1 MMIPILV
8 FIGALAIAFAATPIA
23 RRIAPRLGV
32 MDQPNPRKVHA
43 QPMPLLGGAAIV
55 GASLLTLLLLR
66 DRFEFQQLSSILFG
80 AALMA
85 LVGFYDDRWGLRPLL
100 KLLSQIIAATILIVS
115 GVKVTALPQEW
126 LNIAITLI
134 WVVGLTN
141 SLNLLDNMDG
151 LSSGVAA
158 VCAAFFVVMAAMS
171 GQIYVGALAAALL
184 GATLGFLVYNFNP
197 ASIFMGDTGSLF
209 LGFMLAAIGIKLRFP
224 ENVPFVT
231 WMVPII
237 VMGMPIFDT
246 TLVFI
251 SRLRRGKNPLTTPG
265 KDHTSHRLVGLGFTT
280 REAVMSHYL
289 ISGMYGMVAI
299 LVTQANVL
307 EGYILGGAAALVS
320 LYGLWLFEFKKNR
333 PPQPPAAQSA
343 EPRPPH
349 HEH

>member
-1 MMIPILV
+1 MIIPILV
-8 FIGALAIAFAATPIA
+8 FVGALLIAFAATPVA
-23 RRIAPRLGV
+23 RHIAPHLGV
-32 MDQPNPRKVHA
+32 MDHPSPRKVHA
-43 QPMPLLGGAAIV
+43 RPTPLLGGAAIV
-55 GASLLTLLLLR
+55 AASLLTLLLLR
-66 DRFEFQQLSSILFG
+66 DRFEIQQLGSILLG
-80 AALMA
+80 ATLMA
-85 LVGFYDDRWGLRPLL
+85 LLGFYDDRWGLRPIW
-100 KLLSQIIAATILIVS
+100 KLIGQVAATAILIVS
-115 GVKVTALPQEW
+115 GVKVTALPEDW
-126 LNIAITLI
+126 MNLTVTLV

-158 VCAAFFVVMAAMS
+158 VCASFFVVMAAMS

-224 ENVPFVT
+224 DNVPFVT

-265 KDHTSHRLVGLGFTT
+265 KDHLSHRLVARGFTT
-280 REAVMSHYL
+280 REAVMTHYL
-289 ISGMYGMVAI
+289 ASGAYGMIAI
-299 LVTQANVL
+299 LVTEATIL
-307 EGYILGGAAALVS
+307 EGYLLGGAAALVS
-320 LYGLWLFEFKKNR
+320 LYALWFLEFKPKR
-333 PPQPPAAQSA
+333 DPRPAAA
-343 EPRPPH
+343 RPPH

>member
-1 MMIPILV
+1 MIIPILA
-8 FIGALAIAFAATPIA
+8 FAAALLIAFAATPIA
-23 RRIAPRLGV
+23 RRVAPHVGV
-32 MDQPNPRKVHA
+32 MDHPNPRKVHA

-55 GASLLTLLLLR
+55 IASLLTLLLLR
-66 DRFEFQQLSSILFG
+66 DRFEIQQLGGILLG

-85 LVGFYDDRWGLRPLL
+85 LIGFYDDRWGMRPLV
-100 KLLSQIIAATILIVS
+100 KLIGQFVAAAILIIS
-115 GVKVTALPQEW
+115 DVKVTALPAEW
-126 LNIAITLI
+126 MNITVTLM

-197 ASIFMGDTGSLF
+197 ASIFMGDMGSLF

-224 ENVPFVT
+224 DNVPFVT

-265 KDHTSHRLVGLGFTT
+265 KDHVSHRLVGLGFTT

-289 ISGMYGMVAI
+289 ISGMYGVVAV

-307 EGYILGGAAALVS
+307 EGYLLGGAAALIS
-320 LYGLWLFEFKKNR
+320 LYGLWFFEFKKKHI
-333 PPQPPAAQSA
+333 PQPVAPHL
-343 EPRPPH
+343 PH
-349 HEH
+349 HER

>member
-1 MMIPILV
+1 MIVPILV
-8 FIGALAIAFAATPIA
+8 FIGALLIAIAATPIA
-23 RRIAPRLGV
+23 RRIAPKLGI

-43 QPMPLLGGAAIV
+43 RPMPLLGGAAIV
-55 GASLLTLLLLR
+55 IASLLTLLLLR
-66 DRFEFQQLSSILFG
+66 DRFEIQQLGSIVLG
-80 AALMA
+80 ASLVAL
-85 LVGFYDDRWGLRPLL
+85 LGFYDDRWGLRPIL
-100 KLLSQIIAATILIVS
+100 KLLGQIVAAGILIFS

-126 LNIAITLI
+126 MNVTITLL

-158 VCAAFFVVMAAMS
+158 VCASFFVVMAALS

-197 ASIFMGDTGSLF
+197 ASIFMGDMGSMF

-224 ENVPFVT
+224 DNVPFVT

-265 KDHTSHRLVGLGFTT
+265 KDHVSHRLVKSGLTT
-280 REAVMSHYL
+280 REAVMTHYL
-289 ISGMYGMVAI
+289 ISGAYGMVAI
-299 LVTQANVL
+299 LVTQAVVL
-307 EGYILGGAAALVS
+307 EGYLLGGTTALVS
-320 LYGLWLFEFKKNR
+320 LYGLWFFEFKKKRDPN
-333 PPQPPAAQSA
+333 PAVPQPPAS
-343 EPRPPH
+343 
-349 HEH
+349 

>member
-1 MMIPILV
+1 MIIPILAFV
-8 FIGALAIAFAATPIA
+8 GAPLIAFAATPVA
-23 RRIAPRLGV
+23 RRIAPHLGV
-32 MDQPNPRKVHA
+32 MDHPNPRKVHA

-55 GASLLTLLLLR
+55 IASLLTLLVLR
-66 DRFEFQQLSSILFG
+66 DRIEIQQLGSILLG

-85 LVGFYDDRWGLRPLL
+85 LIGFYDDRWGLRPIL
-100 KLLSQIIAATILIVS
+100 KLISQIMAAIILIIS
-115 GVKVTALPQEW
+115 GVKVTALPEEW
-126 LNIAITLI
+126 MNLVVTLV

-158 VCAAFFVVMAAMS
+158 VCASFFVVMAATS

-184 GATLGFLVYNFNP
+184 GSTLGFLAYNFNP

-224 ENVPFVT
+224 DNVPFVT

-237 VMGMPIFDT
+237 VMGIPIFDT

-265 KDHTSHRLVGLGFTT
+265 KDHLSHRLVARGFTT
-280 REAVMSHYL
+280 REAVMTHYL
-289 ISGMYGMVAI
+289 ASGAYGMVAI
-299 LVTQANVL
+299 LVTEATIL
-307 EGYILGGAAALVS
+307 EGYALGGAAALVS
-320 LYGLWLFEFKKNR
+320 LYGLWLFEFTQKR
-333 PPQPPAAQSA
+333 DPQPTA
-343 EPRPPH
+343 PRPPH

>member
-1 MMIPILV
+1 MIIPILV
-8 FIGALAIAFAATPIA
+8 FFGALLIAFAATPVA
-23 RRIAPRLGV
+23 RRIAPHLGV

-43 QPMPLLGGAAIV
+43 RPTPLLGGAAIV
-55 GASLLTLLLLR
+55 IASLLALLLLR
-66 DRFEFQQLSSILFG
+66 DRFEFQQLISILLG

-85 LVGFYDDRWGLRPLL
+85 LIGFYDDRWGLRPVW
-100 KLLSQIIAATILIVS
+100 KLTGQLVAATILILS
-115 GVKVTALPQEW
+115 GVRVTALPEEW
-126 LNIAITLI
+126 MDITITLI

-141 SLNLLDNMDG
+141 ALNLLDNMDG

-158 VCAAFFVVMAAMS
+158 VCASFFLVMAALS

-184 GATLGFLVYNFNP
+184 GATLGFLAYNFNP

-224 ENVPFVT
+224 DNVPFVT

-251 SRLRRGKNPLTTPG
+251 SRLRRGKNPLTNPG
-265 KDHTSHRLVGLGFTT
+265 KDHVSHRLVGMGFTT

-289 ISGMYGMVAI
+289 IGGMYGMVAI
-299 LVTQANVL
+299 LVTQANVI
-307 EGYILGGAAALVS
+307 EGYLLGGMAALVS
-320 LYGLWLFEFKKNR
+320 LIGLWFFEFRRK
-333 PPQPPAAQSA
+333 PAPQPVA
-343 EPRPPH
+343 PRPPH